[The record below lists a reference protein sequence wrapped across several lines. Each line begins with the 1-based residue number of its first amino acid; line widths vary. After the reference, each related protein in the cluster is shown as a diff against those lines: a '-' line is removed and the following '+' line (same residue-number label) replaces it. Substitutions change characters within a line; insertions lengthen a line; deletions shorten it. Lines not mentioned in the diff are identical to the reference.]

1 MIHFIQNTI
10 DNENVVQ
17 VYLYNELL
25 GVYRTDRKLTDEE
38 LAEMGSKL
46 SKKLANSVEVKLIK
60 GKS

>member
-1 MIHFIQNTI
+1 MIHFVQSTI
-10 DNENVVQ
+10 DNENIVQ

-25 GVYRTDRKLTDEE
+25 VVYRTDRKLTDEE

-46 SKKLANSVEVKLIK
+46 SKKLVNSLEVKLIK

>member
-46 SKKLANSVEVKLIK
+46 SK
-60 GKS
+60 